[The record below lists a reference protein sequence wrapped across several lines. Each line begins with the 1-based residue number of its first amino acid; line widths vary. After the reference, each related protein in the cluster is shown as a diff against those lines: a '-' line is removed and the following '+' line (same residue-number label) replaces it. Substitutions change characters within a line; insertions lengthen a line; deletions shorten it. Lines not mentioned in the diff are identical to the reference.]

1 MHGIKNAM
9 LIYTVRC
16 LLEFFNLYGQKDI
29 MGEATWNF
37 TIVMTVV
44 ISIINIMLINNL
56 FDKGFLLIELIASF
70 LLITFLT
77 FALYDRDELSKR
89 YSTIII
95 VGCL

>member
-1 MHGIKNAM
+1 MID
-9 LIYTVRC
+9 
-16 LLEFFNLYGQKDI
+16 LYGQREI

-70 LLITFLT
+70 LFYFIETRSNRNRN
-77 FALYDRDELSKR
+77 AS
-89 YSTIII
+89 
-95 VGCL
+95 